1 MFPLTR
7 TLLRFTTM
15 IQLPIALACL
25 TIWLVPLRAALAQ
38 SLPSSQAIPLRADQT
53 KPAEAHSVPAF
64 LISDVHFDPF
74 HDPGKVTALVAA
86 PAPEWKSILASP
98 ASANQEQAFAS
109 LQQTCHAR
117 GVDTPFVLLRSSLQ
131 AMQAHQPNAKFMV
144 VSGDLIAH
152 AFTCRYSTLFPNATA
167 GDYQAFVLKTLSFV
181 VRELRASFPGM
192 PIYVALGNNDSGCG
206 DYQLDANSSF
216 LAEAGK
222 IIAEALPPTERVD
235 VITQFAAGGYYSV
248 SMAEPMRNTRL
259 IVVNDLFLS
268 PKYLTCSG
276 ESDSKGATA
285 QMDWLEQQLT
295 GAQQAG
301 QQVWFVGHI
310 PPGIDPYSTVA
321 KLRNVCGGDKAVT
334 FLASNKMTDLLVDH
348 SSVVRLAIFAHT
360 HMDEMRLLKPEGKDA
375 YAGSDST
382 VAVKMVSSIS
392 PVDGNNPSFT
402 IARID
407 PSTAV
412 LEDYEVIAASNQT
425 GVATRWVKEYD
436 FRETFH
442 ENQFSPAT
450 LGKLL
455 GEFRADSTAATAI
468 SRAYIRDYFVGDAS
482 RELTPFWPQYVCAI
496 DNHTSKSFSAC
507 VCSSGN

>member
-1 MFPLTR
+1 M
-7 TLLRFTTM
+7 
-15 IQLPIALACL
+15 
-25 TIWLVPLRAALAQ
+25 
-38 SLPSSQAIPLRADQT
+38 
-53 KPAEAHSVPAF
+53 
-64 LISDVHFDPF
+64 ISDVHFDPF
-74 HDPGKVTALVAA
+74 HDPGKVKALVAA
-86 PAPEWKSILASP
+86 PVSEWRSILAAP
-98 ASANQEQAFAS
+98 ASANQQQAFDS
-109 LQQTCHAR
+109 LQQTCNAR
-117 GVDTPFVLLRSSLQ
+117 GVDTSFVLLHSSLL

-152 AFTCRYSTLFPNATA
+152 AFTCRYSTLFPNAPA

-181 VRELRASFPGM
+181 VRELRDAFPGM
-192 PIYVALGNNDSGCG
+192 PIYIALGNNDSGCG

-222 IIAEALPPTERVD
+222 IIAEGLPPTERED
-235 VITQFAAGGYYSV
+235 ATRQFATGGYYSV
-248 SMAEPMRNTRL
+248 SMAEPMHDTRL

-268 PKYLTCSG
+268 AKYATCSG
-276 ESDSKGATA
+276 KPDTTGATT
-285 QMDWLEQQLT
+285 QMTWLDQQLT
-295 GAQQAG
+295 AAQQAS
-301 QQVWFVGHI
+301 QQVWVMGHI
-310 PPGIDPYSTVA
+310 PPGIDPYSTAA

-334 FLASNKMTDLLVDH
+334 FLASNKMADLLVDH

-360 HMDEMRLLKPEGKDA
+360 HMDEMRLLKPDAKDA
-375 YAGSDST
+375 QAGSDST

-402 IARID
+402 IARVD

-436 FRETFH
+436 YRDTYH

-468 SRAYIRDYFVGDAS
+468 SQAYIRDYFVGDAS
-482 RELTPFWPQYVCAI
+482 LLLSPFWPQYVCAI
-496 DNHTSKSFSAC
+496 DNRTSKSFAAC